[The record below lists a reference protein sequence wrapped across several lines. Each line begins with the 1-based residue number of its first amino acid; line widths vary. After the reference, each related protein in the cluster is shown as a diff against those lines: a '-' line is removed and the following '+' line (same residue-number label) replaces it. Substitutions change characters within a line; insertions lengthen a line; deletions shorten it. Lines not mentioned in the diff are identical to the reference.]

1 MSVLSKNG
9 GAAAAAAP
17 TVRPAVLLSR
27 PYHAA
32 LQEAVEAAA
41 PDLRKAEA
49 TRLRLLAATARLLE
63 EHGLAR
69 LKVTD
74 IADGAGAAHGTFYS
88 YFRDKRDAA
97 EAVLT
102 AFATDCIEAIGA
114 GSGAS
119 GTADAYASI
128 RAAIAGIATTYRL
141 NPGLSRC
148 LWQLDDSGTAIE
160 HVVQD
165 INTRWHR
172 RIADSLL
179 RRAALPEAARRE
191 ATVVAYALAAMVDD
205 HREMDRMAGKP
216 PLFGELHVGMV
227 PAGGA
232 RFNDDPAQ
240 PMRGRSSQRAAAS
253 ATPARRRCSAS
264 RSCMRCTAASKRGA
278 PCRGSKRGSTIA
290 CSGLR

>member
-191 ATVVAYALAAMVDD
+191 ATVVAYALAAMVDEFLIQHYLRRD
-205 HREMDRMAGKP
+205 PTLGALGLSD
-216 PLFGELHVGMV
+216 GEIVDAL
-227 PAGGA
+227 A
-232 RFNDDPAQ
+232 FLWF
-240 PMRGRSSQRAAAS
+240 RAAHGRDPERAR
-253 ATPARRRCSAS
+253 PADAAGRRLLS
-264 RSCMRCTAASKRGA
+264 RLGA
-278 PCRGSKRGSTIA
+278 FR
-290 CSGLR
+290 